1 MPIRTNRGRAAV
13 YRKLWGWPLR
23 SPRHLTATVVL
34 LLAAVVGVGVVV
46 SDGMPF
52 AGDADQGQA
61 GPSASPTPPAGE
73 EPGAGPFPTRIGTA
87 EPPATT
93 TTTPWE
99 SAEPPSISVPDLPP
113 ESAAPDPEGL
123 AVAEAWMRAWVT
135 HAPGDT
141 TEQWLAGMEE
151 YTTDE
156 YLTIVGLSD
165 PDSVLAD
172 AVTGD
177 PVPVESTTTSMR
189 VRVPTDAGEVELLL
203 MTTDQGWRVSGHN
216 PVE

>member
-1 MPIRTNRGRAAV
+1 MSTRTVMIMAGGTGGHVMP
-13 YRKLWGWPLR
+13 
-23 SPRHLTATVVL
+23 
-34 LLAAVVGVGVVV
+34 
-46 SDGMPF
+46 
-52 AGDADQGQA
+52 
-61 GPSASPTPPAGE
+61 
-73 EPGAGPFPTRIGTA
+73 
-87 EPPATT
+87 
-93 TTTPWE
+93 
-99 SAEPPSISVPDLPP
+99 
-113 ESAAPDPEGL
+113 GL

-165 PDSVLAD
+165 PDSVPAD

-189 VRVPTDAGEVELLL
+189 VRVPTDVGEVELLL